1 MILLHDRTGHRL
13 GEITTAYAVRRNY
26 LRRASGRVPE
36 AEVRFSTSDASI
48 AHSDARR
55 GNVIVIQSEDYPHP
69 WVGFISKRSGTR
81 DEIILECVGWEQVLK
96 HRVLPDRMFVNAGA
110 GVAFLAILDTVNSTN
125 PTGIARGL
133 IQNHGPAIAGR
144 YHSWEALKALDD
156 VAERTGYEWQLQY
169 SVSRA
174 EVLIEARFGQSL
186 GEDHTNDTVL
196 VVDGEHC
203 DYEQWQEDAEARL
216 FRAVV
221 IGARSTTATTLA
233 GRKHASRI
241 LSSGFGYTPFIM
253 NAAPQPA
260 SEDVVA
266 GIYGDLTFSSSG
278 SGSGDL
284 SSSGVGDGVQLGAVF
299 GFEKFIGGQSP
310 ARRNEAV
317 IISDTLLSSDS
328 VEGAADAELRQG
340 RYSERTA
347 TLRVYDQSL
356 WPNLAVGNAV
366 QLVAGAPMFETGINR
381 PVRIQ
386 GVEALEE
393 DGYLRV
399 FVEVM
404 RR

>member
-1 MILLHDRTGHRL
+1 MVVPSVFLHDKTGHRL
-13 GEITTAYAVRRNY
+13 GEIVTAYAVRRNY
-26 LRRASGRVPE
+26 LRRSSGRVPE

-48 AHSDARR
+48 ANSDARR
-55 GNVIVIQSEDYPHP
+55 GNIIVIQSGDYPHP
-69 WVGFISKRSGTR
+69 WVGFISKRIGTR
-81 DEIILECVGWEQVLK
+81 DEIVLECVGWEQVLK
-96 HRVLPDRMFVNAGA
+96 HRVLPDRMFINAGA

-133 IQNHGPAIAGR
+133 IQNHGPAIAAR

-186 GEDHTNDTVL
+186 GDDHTDDTVL

-233 GRKHASRI
+233 GRRHASRI
-241 LSSGFGYTPFIM
+241 LASGSGYVPFIL
-253 NAAPQPA
+253 NAAPQPS
-260 SEDVVA
+260 SEDELA

-278 SGSGDL
+278 SGSGAL
-284 SSSGVGDGVQLGAVF
+284 SSSSVDSDGVQLGAVF

-310 ARRNEAV
+310 ARRHEAV
-317 IISDTLLSSDS
+317 IISDTLLSSDA

-340 RYSERTA
+340 RDSERTA
-347 TLRVYDQSL
+347 TLRVYDSRCGRTL
-356 WPNLAVGNAV
+356 P
-366 QLVAGAPMFETGINR
+366 
-381 PVRIQ
+381 
-386 GVEALEE
+386 
-393 DGYLRV
+393 
-399 FVEVM
+399 
-404 RR
+404 